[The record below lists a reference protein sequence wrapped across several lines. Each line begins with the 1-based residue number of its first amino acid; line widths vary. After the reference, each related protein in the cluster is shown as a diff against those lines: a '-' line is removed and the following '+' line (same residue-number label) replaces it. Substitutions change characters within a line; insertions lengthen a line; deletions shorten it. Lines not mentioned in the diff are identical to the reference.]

1 MNGRRMIVSRW
12 RNVTM
17 CCCLWCVISR
27 AFFMCPGRAEP
38 VLGLT
43 YSAVGKSGV
52 LVMESDEI
60 VQHWHIIIIMIH
72 KT

>member
-1 MNGRRMIVSRW
+1 MAECDDVLLSL
-12 RNVTM
+12 V
-17 CCCLWCVISR
+17 CDISGNLLR
-27 AFFMCPGRAEP
+27 ALAGPGRF
-38 VLGLT
+38 LGLT

>member
-1 MNGRRMIVSRW
+1 MIVSRW

-27 AFFMCPGRAEP
+27 AILRALAGRGRF
-38 VLGLT
+38 LGLT
-43 YSAVGKSGV
+43 YSAVRKNGV

-60 VQHWHIIIIMIH
+60 VQHWHIIIIMTH

>member
-1 MNGRRMIVSRW
+1 MIVSRW

-17 CCCLWCVISR
+17 CCCLWCMKSVAI
-27 AFFMCPGRAEP
+27 FTCPGRAGP
-38 VLGLT
+38 VFLGLT

-60 VQHWHIIIIMIH
+60 VQPTLE
-72 KT
+72 KFFC

>member
-1 MNGRRMIVSRW
+1 MIVSRW
-12 RNVTM
+12 WNVTM

-27 AFFMCPGRAEP
+27 AILRALAGPGRF
-38 VLGLT
+38 LGLT

-52 LVMESDEI
+52 LVMESAKI
-60 VQHWHIIIIMIH
+60 VQHWHIIIIVIH